1 VDQRLGLGTLG
12 VADVARSR
20 WFYEALGWRAG
31 GRGDPVVNRRTW
43 LVGSLGFLATPVAVK
58 AQPGK
63 VPRVGLLWPDSPPSP
78 RIDEFRRSLLDLGYA
93 EGKTIVIEYRY
104 AEGKRDRLP
113 ELADELVRLKVDVL
127 VAFSTLA
134 ALPAKKAT
142 AAIPIVMISGDP
154 VGTGLVASLARP
166 GGNVTG
172 LTAFSPDLVGKR
184 LELLKQAVPTL
195 VRVAV
200 LWDAA
205 GPSKLL
211 EFKEAQAAAPALGL
225 QIQSLEV
232 RAPHPDLE
240 GAFGAAS
247 RGRAQGLVV
256 LNNPLTL
263 TYRAQIVGMTVRNRL
278 PAMFDGREYAEP
290 GGLMSYGA
298 NVSDLFRR
306 AATFVDRVLRG
317 AKPAELPVEQP
328 TKFELIINLKTAK
341 ALGLTIPPAVLAR
354 ADEVIE

>member
-1 VDQRLGLGTLG
+1 MLLRVDSGHRAMERRTFLG
-12 VADVARSR
+12 VI
-20 WFYEALGWRAG
+20 AG
-31 GRGDPVVNRRTW
+31 G
-43 LVGSLGFLATPVAVK
+43 LLAAPLAAA
-58 AQPGK
+58 AQPAAK
-63 VPRVGLLWPDSPPSP
+63 VPRLGLLWPDSPPSP
-78 RIDEFRRSLLDLGYA
+78 RVDEFRQGLRDLGYA

-113 ELADELVRLKVDVL
+113 ELAGELVRLKVDVI

-142 AAIPIVMISGDP
+142 AAIPIVMVSGDP

-184 LELLKQAVPTL
+184 LELLKQAVPQL

-200 LWDAA
+200 LWDAD
-205 GPSKLL
+205 GPSKIL
-211 EFKEAQAAAPALGL
+211 EFKEAEATAPALGL
-225 QIQSLEV
+225 QLQSLGV

-240 GAFGAAS
+240 GALAAAS
-247 RGRAQGLVV
+247 KGRAQGLVV

-263 TYRAQIVGMTVRNRL
+263 TYRAQIGGMALGHRL
-278 PAMFDGREYAEP
+278 PSMFDGREYSEA

-306 AATFVDRVLRG
+306 AATFVDRILKG
-317 AKPAELPVEQP
+317 AKPGELPIEQP
-328 TKFELIINLKTAK
+328 SKFELVINLKTTK
-341 ALGLTIPPAVLAR
+341 ALGLTIPPSLLQR
-354 ADEVIE
+354 ADQMIE